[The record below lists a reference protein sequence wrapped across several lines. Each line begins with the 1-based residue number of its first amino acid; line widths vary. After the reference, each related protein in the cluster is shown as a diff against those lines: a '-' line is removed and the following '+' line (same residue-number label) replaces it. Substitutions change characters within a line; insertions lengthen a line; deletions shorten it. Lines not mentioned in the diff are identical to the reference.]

1 MIVNMSKL
9 TKNRKLAL
17 EKLDKDKQY
26 TISEA
31 AGLVKEMTSTKFDSS
46 VDIDVRLGVDPRK
59 ANQMVRGVVTLPH
72 GTGKDVKVLV
82 LCTPE
87 KVDEAKEAG
96 ADYVGLD
103 DYIEKIEKGWTDMD
117 VIITMP
123 PVMAKIGKLGRVLGP
138 RGLMPNPK
146 SGTVTMEIGKAVQ
159 DVKMGKID
167 FKVDKYGIVHTSIG
181 KISFPSEKIADN
193 AREFINTI
201 IKLKPTA
208 AKGTYIKSIYL
219 SSTMSPGV
227 KLDPKAIED

>member
-1 MIVNMSKL
+1 MSKL

-17 EKLDKDKQY
+17 EKLDKDRQY
-26 TISEA
+26 TLGEA
-31 AGLVKEMTSTKFDSS
+31 AGLVKEMTSSKFDAS

-72 GTGKDVKVLV
+72 GTGKEIKVLV

-87 KVDEAKEAG
+87 KEDEAKGAG

-103 DYIEKIEKGWTDMD
+103 DYIEKIQGGWTDID

-123 PVMAKIGKLGRVLGP
+123 PVMAKVGKLGRVLGP

-146 SGTVTMEIGKAVQ
+146 SGTVTMEIGQAVK

-167 FKVDKYGIVHTSIG
+167 FKVDKYGIIHTSIG
-181 KISFPSEKIADN
+181 KVSFTAEVLAEN
-193 AREFINTI
+193 AREFVNTI

-227 KLDPKAIED
+227 KIDPKAIEE